1 MGTGFSKRK
10 KQARALH
17 QQFSQM
23 QDQLKDLQVVGKAG
37 NGLVEIVLNG
47 EHELKSVKIN
57 PECVDPQDVEGLQ
70 LLIKAAYSDAF
81 EQLKKQAS
89 PSTIPG
95 MPDLSQFG
103 L

>member
-10 KQARALH
+10 KQARMI
-17 QQFSQM
+17 QEQFAQM
-23 QDQLKDLQVVGKAG
+23 QGQLKDMEVVGKAG

-47 EHELKSVKIN
+47 ENEMKSIKIN
-57 PECVDPQDVEGLQ
+57 PECVDKDDVEGLQ

-89 PSTIPG
+89 PTG
-95 MPDLSQFG
+95 MPNLSQFG
-103 L
+103 F